1 MLELL
6 IILIIISLGV
16 VLYGITYQIL
26 NFNHKQEAEVIIQYV
41 EPKNCPD
48 CNVECPKLEACEE
61 CPKCPQEE
69 CPTCPQEEQ
78 LSRAQLKQ
86 AMMSQLADELTASI
100 AQENPEVF
108 KEKMH
113 IMTLQILTLINLA
126 QNSPETLK
134 AQIEPMMTQLATG
147 LTAKLAQKNPE
158 ALKAQMEEMMPLL
171 VDELN
176 LAQNN
181 PDSFKAQ
188 IESMAS
194 LIVDGPNN
202 DVAAARIL
210 GKASRTTIKTTN
222 NTNKFGTENIGKLG
236 APASTENSMVWTD
249 ISYWALDESDNII
262 IVASFHD
269 TYYNY
274 IKITF
279 DGTFEPGS
287 GKYEYTA
294 ASGQN
299 NGVAPSA
306 YTDQSQLVSDYDGA
320 TDVVGST
327 RDFQKGA
334 NFYNII
340 TGLDQTN
347 EPSDNTDDIIE
358 PFESK
363 EQYTSKKWC
372 SFGEEGVQLL
382 PTIKPF
388 ESLKD

>member
-26 NFNHKQEAEVIIQYV
+26 NFNEKQEAEVIIQYV

-86 AMMSQLADELTASI
+86 AMMSQLADELTAGI

-108 KEKMH
+108 KAKMEV
-113 IMTLQILTLINLA
+113 MTLQIVALINLA
-126 QNSPETLK
+126 QNNPETLK
-134 AQIEPMMTQLATG
+134 AQMEPMMSQLATG
-147 LTAKLAQKNPE
+147 LTAKLAKQNPE
-158 ALKAQMEEMMPLL
+158 ALKAKMEEMMPLL
-171 VDELN
+171 ADELIAKLAKQNPETFKAQMEFMTSQLVAQMN

-181 PDSFKAQ
+181 PDSFKTQ

-202 DVAAARIL
+202 
-210 GKASRTTIKTTN
+210 
-222 NTNKFGTENIGKLG
+222 
-236 APASTENSMVWTD
+236 
-249 ISYWALDESDNII
+249 
-262 IVASFHD
+262 
-269 TYYNY
+269 
-274 IKITF
+274 
-279 DGTFEPGS
+279 
-287 GKYEYTA
+287 
-294 ASGQN
+294 
-299 NGVAPSA
+299 
-306 YTDQSQLVSDYDGA
+306 
-320 TDVVGST
+320 
-327 RDFQKGA
+327 
-334 NFYNII
+334 
-340 TGLDQTN
+340 
-347 EPSDNTDDIIE
+347 NTDDIIDE
-358 PFESK
+358 VNEVNEVNESFVSNEQSK